1 MSEQKNQ
8 QKQPPKRATS
18 GIFAILMALLLL
30 ILGQQGILPLGDTA
44 DAPDALPTAT
54 IAAALTDSPTAA
66 PARTEKPTAA
76 PKQTAITAPQDIADY
91 IFAHGTLPDNFLTKS
106 EARQLGWDS
115 SQNYVSDVAPGYSI
129 GGDKFGN
136 YEGLLPDASGRKW
149 YEADANYTAGPRG
162 AERILYSSDGAGVL
176 HERPLPDVYGNAP
189 VGKNKKSD
197 LFRLMDS
204 AGKRSPFNL
213 GDLTIE
219 LEKQHMIAQLIR
231 RGSAELG
238 G

>member
-18 GIFAILMALLLL
+18 GIFAILMALLLF

-54 IAAALTDSPTAA
+54 IAAALTDSPTSA
-66 PARTEKPTAA
+66 PTATPVRTEKPTTA

-91 IFAHGTLPDNFLTKS
+91 IFAHGTLPDNFLTKN

-115 SQNYVSDVAPGYSI
+115 SKNYVSDVAPGYSI
-129 GGDKFGN
+129 GGDRFGN

-149 YEADANYTAGPRG
+149 YEADANYTSGPRG
-162 AERILYSSDGAGVL
+162 AERILYSSDGL
-176 HERPLPDVYGNAP
+176 VYYTNDHYQTFTEMHP
-189 VGKNKKSD
+189 SGK
-197 LFRLMDS
+197 
-204 AGKRSPFNL
+204 
-213 GDLTIE
+213 
-219 LEKQHMIAQLIR
+219 
-231 RGSAELG
+231 
-238 G
+238 

>member
-1 MSEQKNQ
+1 M
-8 QKQPPKRATS
+8 
-18 GIFAILMALLLL
+18 
-30 ILGQQGILPLGDTA
+30 PLGDTA

-162 AERILYSSDGAGVL
+162 AERILYSSDGL
-176 HERPLPDVYGNAP
+176 VYYTNDHYQTFTEMHP
-189 VGKNKKSD
+189 SGK
-197 LFRLMDS
+197 
-204 AGKRSPFNL
+204 
-213 GDLTIE
+213 
-219 LEKQHMIAQLIR
+219 
-231 RGSAELG
+231 
-238 G
+238 

>member
-44 DAPDALPTAT
+44 DAPDSLPTAT
-54 IAAALTDSPTAA
+54 IAAALTDSPTSA
-66 PARTEKPTAA
+66 PTATPVRTEKPTAA
-76 PKQTAITAPQDIADY
+76 PTDTPKQTAITAPQDIADY

-162 AERILYSSDGAGVL
+162 AERILYSSDGL
-176 HERPLPDVYGNAP
+176 VYYTSDHYQTFTEMHP
-189 VGKNKKSD
+189 SGK
-197 LFRLMDS
+197 
-204 AGKRSPFNL
+204 
-213 GDLTIE
+213 
-219 LEKQHMIAQLIR
+219 
-231 RGSAELG
+231 
-238 G
+238 

>member
-18 GIFAILMALLLL
+18 GIFAILMALLLF

-54 IAAALTDSPTAA
+54 IAAALTDSPTSA
-66 PARTEKPTAA
+66 PTATPVRTEKPTAA

-91 IFAHGTLPDNFLTKS
+91 IFAHGTLPDNFLTKN

-115 SQNYVSDVAPGYSI
+115 SKNYVSDVAPGYSI

-149 YEADANYTAGPRG
+149 YEADANYTVGPRG
-162 AERILYSSDGAGVL
+162 AERILYSSDGL
-176 HERPLPDVYGNAP
+176 VYYANDHYQTFTEMYP
-189 VGKNKKSD
+189 SGK
-197 LFRLMDS
+197 
-204 AGKRSPFNL
+204 
-213 GDLTIE
+213 
-219 LEKQHMIAQLIR
+219 
-231 RGSAELG
+231 
-238 G
+238 

>member
-18 GIFAILMALLLL
+18 GIFAILMALLLFV
-30 ILGQQGILPLGDTA
+30 LGQQGILPLGDTA

-54 IAAALTDSPTAA
+54 IAAALTDSPTSA
-66 PARTEKPTAA
+66 PTATPVRTEKPTAA

-162 AERILYSSDGAGVL
+162 AERILYSSDGL
-176 HERPLPDVYGNAP
+176 VYYTSDHYQTFTEMHP
-189 VGKNKKSD
+189 SGK
-197 LFRLMDS
+197 
-204 AGKRSPFNL
+204 
-213 GDLTIE
+213 
-219 LEKQHMIAQLIR
+219 
-231 RGSAELG
+231 
-238 G
+238 

>member
-30 ILGQQGILPLGDTA
+30 ILGQQGILPLGDT
-44 DAPDALPTAT
+44 PDALPTAT
-54 IAAALTDSPTAA
+54 IAAALTDSPTSA
-66 PARTEKPTAA
+66 PTQA
-76 PKQTAITAPQDIADY
+76 PQQTAITAPQDIADY
-91 IFAHGTLPDNFLTKS
+91 IFAHGTLPDNFLTKN

-115 SQNYVSDVAPGYSI
+115 SKNYVSDVAPGYSI

-162 AERILYSSDGAGVL
+162 AERILYSSDGL
-176 HERPLPDVYGNAP
+176 VYYTNDHYQTFTEMHP
-189 VGKNKKSD
+189 SGK
-197 LFRLMDS
+197 
-204 AGKRSPFNL
+204 
-213 GDLTIE
+213 
-219 LEKQHMIAQLIR
+219 
-231 RGSAELG
+231 
-238 G
+238 

>member
-8 QKQPPKRATS
+8 QKQPPRRATS

-54 IAAALTDSPTAA
+54 IAAALTDSPTSA
-66 PARTEKPTAA
+66 PTQA
-76 PKQTAITAPQDIADY
+76 PQQTAITAPQDIADY

-115 SQNYVSDVAPGYSI
+115 SKNYVSDVAPGYSI

-136 YEGLLPDASGRKW
+136 YEGCCRMHPGASGTKRTRTTRPGRAAQS
-149 YEADANYTAGPRG
+149 E
-162 AERILYSSDGAGVL
+162 SS
-176 HERPLPDVYGNAP
+176 
-189 VGKNKKSD
+189 
-197 LFRLMDS
+197 
-204 AGKRSPFNL
+204 
-213 GDLTIE
+213 
-219 LEKQHMIAQLIR
+219 IR
-231 RGSAELG
+231 RTGWCTTRTTTTRRSRKCTRRGNKRE
-238 G
+238 

>member
-54 IAAALTDSPTAA
+54 IAAALTDSPTSA
-66 PARTEKPTAA
+66 PTATPVRTEKPTAA

-115 SQNYVSDVAPGYSI
+115 SKNYVSDVAPGYSI

-162 AERILYSSDGAGVL
+162 AERILYSSDGL
-176 HERPLPDVYGNAP
+176 VYYTNDHYQTFTEMHP
-189 VGKNKKSD
+189 SGK
-197 LFRLMDS
+197 
-204 AGKRSPFNL
+204 
-213 GDLTIE
+213 
-219 LEKQHMIAQLIR
+219 
-231 RGSAELG
+231 
-238 G
+238 

>member
-44 DAPDALPTAT
+44 DPPDALPTAT
-54 IAAALTDSPTAA
+54 IAAALTDSPTSA
-66 PARTEKPTAA
+66 PTQA
-76 PKQTAITAPQDIADY
+76 PQQTAITAPQDIADY
-91 IFAHGTLPDNFLTKS
+91 IFAHGTLPDNFLTKN

-115 SQNYVSDVAPGYSI
+115 S
-129 GGDKFGN
+129 KN

-162 AERILYSSDGAGVL
+162 AERILYSSDGL
-176 HERPLPDVYGNAP
+176 VYYTNDHYQTFTEMHP
-189 VGKNKKSD
+189 SGK
-197 LFRLMDS
+197 
-204 AGKRSPFNL
+204 
-213 GDLTIE
+213 
-219 LEKQHMIAQLIR
+219 
-231 RGSAELG
+231 
-238 G
+238 

>member
-18 GIFAILMALLLL
+18 GIFAILMALLLF

-54 IAAALTDSPTAA
+54 VAAALTDSPTSA
-66 PARTEKPTAA
+66 PTATLVRTEKPTDA

-91 IFAHGTLPDNFLTKS
+91 IFAHGTLPDNFLTKN

-115 SQNYVSDVAPGYSI
+115 SKNYVSDVAPGYSI

-149 YEADANYTAGPRG
+149 YEADANYTVGPRG
-162 AERILYSSDGAGVL
+162 AERILYSSDGL
-176 HERPLPDVYGNAP
+176 VYYTNDHYQTFTEMHP
-189 VGKNKKSD
+189 SGK
-197 LFRLMDS
+197 
-204 AGKRSPFNL
+204 
-213 GDLTIE
+213 
-219 LEKQHMIAQLIR
+219 
-231 RGSAELG
+231 
-238 G
+238 

>member
-44 DAPDALPTAT
+44 DAPDSLPTAT
-54 IAAALTDSPTAA
+54 IAAALTHSPTSA
-66 PARTEKPTAA
+66 PTATPVRTEKPTAA
-76 PKQTAITAPQDIADY
+76 PTDTPKQTAITAPQDIADY

-149 YEADANYTAGPRG
+149 YEADANYTVGPRG
-162 AERILYSSDGAGVL
+162 AERILYSSDGL
-176 HERPLPDVYGNAP
+176 VYYTNDHYQTFTEMHP
-189 VGKNKKSD
+189 SGK
-197 LFRLMDS
+197 
-204 AGKRSPFNL
+204 
-213 GDLTIE
+213 
-219 LEKQHMIAQLIR
+219 
-231 RGSAELG
+231 
-238 G
+238 

>member
-18 GIFAILMALLLL
+18 GIFAILMALLLFL
-30 ILGQQGILPLGDTA
+30 LGQQGILPLGDTA

-54 IAAALTDSPTAA
+54 IAAALTDSPTSA
-66 PARTEKPTAA
+66 PTATPVRTEKPTAA

-91 IFAHGTLPDNFLTKS
+91 IFAHGTLPDNFLTKN

-115 SQNYVSDVAPGYSI
+115 SKNYVSDVAPGYSI

-149 YEADANYTAGPRG
+149 YEADANYTVGPRG
-162 AERILYSSDGAGVL
+162 AERILYSSDGL
-176 HERPLPDVYGNAP
+176 VYYTNDHYQTFTEMHP
-189 VGKNKKSD
+189 SGK
-197 LFRLMDS
+197 
-204 AGKRSPFNL
+204 
-213 GDLTIE
+213 
-219 LEKQHMIAQLIR
+219 
-231 RGSAELG
+231 
-238 G
+238 

>member
-76 PKQTAITAPQDIADY
+76 PSRRRLPRRR
-91 IFAHGTLPDNFLTKS
+91 TLRTT
-106 EARQLGWDS
+106 S
-115 SQNYVSDVAPGYSI
+115 SPT
-129 GGDKFGN
+129 
-136 YEGLLPDASGRKW
+136 GRCR
-149 YEADANYTAGPRG
+149 TT
-162 AERILYSSDGAGVL
+162 S
-176 HERPLPDVYGNAP
+176 
-189 VGKNKKSD
+189 
-197 LFRLMDS
+197 
-204 AGKRSPFNL
+204 
-213 GDLTIE
+213 
-219 LEKQHMIAQLIR
+219 
-231 RGSAELG
+231 
-238 G
+238 

>member
-1 MSEQKNQ
+1 MSEQKSQ

-54 IAAALTDSPTAA
+54 IAAALTDSPTSA
-66 PARTEKPTAA
+66 PTATPVRTEKPTAA
-76 PKQTAITAPQDIADY
+76 PTDTPKQTAITAPQDIADY

-149 YEADANYTAGPRG
+149 YEADANYTVGPRG
-162 AERILYSSDGAGVL
+162 AERILYSSDGL
-176 HERPLPDVYGNAP
+176 VYYTNDHYQTFTEMHP
-189 VGKNKKSD
+189 SGK
-197 LFRLMDS
+197 
-204 AGKRSPFNL
+204 
-213 GDLTIE
+213 
-219 LEKQHMIAQLIR
+219 
-231 RGSAELG
+231 
-238 G
+238 

>member
-18 GIFAILMALLLL
+18 GIFAILMALLLFL
-30 ILGQQGILPLGDTA
+30 LGQQGILPLGDTA

-54 IAAALTDSPTAA
+54 IAAALTDSPTSA
-66 PARTEKPTAA
+66 PTATPVRTEKPTAA

-91 IFAHGTLPDNFLTKS
+91 IFAHGTLPDNFLTKN

-115 SQNYVSDVAPGYSI
+115 SKNYVSDVAPGYSI

-162 AERILYSSDGAGVL
+162 AERILYSSDGL
-176 HERPLPDVYGNAP
+176 VYYTNDHYQTFTEMHP
-189 VGKNKKSD
+189 SGK
-197 LFRLMDS
+197 
-204 AGKRSPFNL
+204 
-213 GDLTIE
+213 
-219 LEKQHMIAQLIR
+219 
-231 RGSAELG
+231 
-238 G
+238 

>member
-18 GIFAILMALLLL
+18 GIFAILMALLLF

-54 IAAALTDSPTAA
+54 IAAALTDSPTSA
-66 PARTEKPTAA
+66 PTATPVRTEKPTAA

-91 IFAHGTLPDNFLTKS
+91 IFAHGTLPDNFLTKN

-115 SQNYVSDVAPGYSI
+115 SKNYVSDVAPGYSI

-162 AERILYSSDGAGVL
+162 AERILYSSDGL
-176 HERPLPDVYGNAP
+176 VYYTNDHYQTFTEMHPSG
-189 VGKNKKSD
+189 
-197 LFRLMDS
+197 R
-204 AGKRSPFNL
+204 
-213 GDLTIE
+213 
-219 LEKQHMIAQLIR
+219 
-231 RGSAELG
+231 
-238 G
+238 

>member
-44 DAPDALPTAT
+44 DAPDAL
-54 IAAALTDSPTAA
+54 
-66 PARTEKPTAA
+66 PTAA

-162 AERILYSSDGAGVL
+162 AERILYSSDGL
-176 HERPLPDVYGNAP
+176 VYYTSDHYQTFTEMHP
-189 VGKNKKSD
+189 SGK
-197 LFRLMDS
+197 
-204 AGKRSPFNL
+204 
-213 GDLTIE
+213 
-219 LEKQHMIAQLIR
+219 
-231 RGSAELG
+231 
-238 G
+238 

>member
-18 GIFAILMALLLL
+18 GIFAILMALLLFL
-30 ILGQQGILPLGDTA
+30 LGQQGILPLGDTA
-44 DAPDALPTAT
+44 DAPDSLPTAI
-54 IAAALTDSPTAA
+54 IAAALTDSPTSA
-66 PARTEKPTAA
+66 PTATPVRTEKPTAA
-76 PKQTAITAPQDIADY
+76 PTDTPKQTAITAPQDIADY

-149 YEADANYTAGPRG
+149 YEADANYTVGPRG
-162 AERILYSSDGAGVL
+162 AERILYSSDGL
-176 HERPLPDVYGNAP
+176 VYYTNDHYQTFTEMHP
-189 VGKNKKSD
+189 SGK
-197 LFRLMDS
+197 
-204 AGKRSPFNL
+204 
-213 GDLTIE
+213 
-219 LEKQHMIAQLIR
+219 
-231 RGSAELG
+231 
-238 G
+238 

>member
-30 ILGQQGILPLGDTA
+30 ILGQQGILPLGNTA

-54 IAAALTDSPTAA
+54 IAAALTDSPTSA
-66 PARTEKPTAA
+66 PT
-76 PKQTAITAPQDIADY
+76 Q
-91 IFAHGTLPDNFLTKS
+91 
-106 EARQLGWDS
+106 ARQLGWDS

-162 AERILYSSDGAGVL
+162 AERVLYSSDGL
-176 HERPLPDVYGNAP
+176 VYYTNDHYQTFTEMHP
-189 VGKNKKSD
+189 SGK
-197 LFRLMDS
+197 
-204 AGKRSPFNL
+204 
-213 GDLTIE
+213 
-219 LEKQHMIAQLIR
+219 
-231 RGSAELG
+231 
-238 G
+238 

>member
-18 GIFAILMALLLL
+18 GIFAILMALLLF

-54 IAAALTDSPTAA
+54 IAAALTDSPTSA
-66 PARTEKPTAA
+66 PTATPVRTEKPTAA

-162 AERILYSSDGAGVL
+162 AERILYSSDGL
-176 HERPLPDVYGNAP
+176 VYYTNDHYQTFTEMHP
-189 VGKNKKSD
+189 SGK
-197 LFRLMDS
+197 
-204 AGKRSPFNL
+204 
-213 GDLTIE
+213 
-219 LEKQHMIAQLIR
+219 
-231 RGSAELG
+231 
-238 G
+238 

>member
-54 IAAALTDSPTAA
+54 IAAALTDSPTSA
-66 PARTEKPTAA
+66 PTATPVRTEKPTAA

-136 YEGLLPDASGRKW
+136 YEGLLPEASGRKW

-162 AERILYSSDGAGVL
+162 AERILYSSDGLVYYTNDHYQTFTEL
-176 HERPLPDVYGNAP
+176 HPS
-189 VGKNKKSD
+189 GK
-197 LFRLMDS
+197 
-204 AGKRSPFNL
+204 
-213 GDLTIE
+213 
-219 LEKQHMIAQLIR
+219 
-231 RGSAELG
+231 
-238 G
+238 

>member
-8 QKQPPKRATS
+8 QQQPPKRATS
-18 GIFAILMALLLL
+18 GIFAILMALLLF

-54 IAAALTDSPTAA
+54 IAAALTDSPTSA
-66 PARTEKPTAA
+66 PTATPVRTEKPTAA

-91 IFAHGTLPDNFLTKS
+91 IFAHGTLPDNFLTKN

-115 SQNYVSDVAPGYSI
+115 SKNYVSDVAPGYSI

-162 AERILYSSDGAGVL
+162 AERILYSSDGL
-176 HERPLPDVYGNAP
+176 VYYTNDHYQTFTEMHP
-189 VGKNKKSD
+189 SGK
-197 LFRLMDS
+197 
-204 AGKRSPFNL
+204 
-213 GDLTIE
+213 
-219 LEKQHMIAQLIR
+219 
-231 RGSAELG
+231 
-238 G
+238 

>member
-18 GIFAILMALLLL
+18 GIFAILMALLLF

-54 IAAALTDSPTAA
+54 IAAALTDSPTSA
-66 PARTEKPTAA
+66 PTATPVRTEKPTTT

-91 IFAHGTLPDNFLTKS
+91 IFAHGTLPDNFMTKS

-162 AERILYSSDGAGVL
+162 AERILYSSDGL
-176 HERPLPDVYGNAP
+176 VYYTNDHYQTFTEMHP
-189 VGKNKKSD
+189 SGK
-197 LFRLMDS
+197 
-204 AGKRSPFNL
+204 
-213 GDLTIE
+213 
-219 LEKQHMIAQLIR
+219 
-231 RGSAELG
+231 
-238 G
+238 

>member
-1 MSEQKNQ
+1 MSEQKSQ

-44 DAPDALPTAT
+44 DALPTAT

-91 IFAHGTLPDNFLTKS
+91 IFAHGTLPDNFLTKN

-115 SQNYVSDVAPGYSI
+115 SKNYVSDVAPGYSI
-129 GGDKFGN
+129 GGDRFGN

-162 AERILYSSDGAGVL
+162 AERILYSSDGL
-176 HERPLPDVYGNAP
+176 VYYTSDHYQTFTEMHP
-189 VGKNKKSD
+189 SGK
-197 LFRLMDS
+197 
-204 AGKRSPFNL
+204 
-213 GDLTIE
+213 
-219 LEKQHMIAQLIR
+219 
-231 RGSAELG
+231 
-238 G
+238 

>member
-18 GIFAILMALLLL
+18 GIFAILMALLLF

-54 IAAALTDSPTAA
+54 IAAALTDSPTSA
-66 PARTEKPTAA
+66 PTATPVRTEKPTTT

-91 IFAHGTLPDNFLTKS
+91 IFAHGTLPDNFLTKN

-115 SQNYVSDVAPGYSI
+115 SKNYVSDVAPGYSI
-129 GGDKFGN
+129 GGDRFGN

-162 AERILYSSDGAGVL
+162 AERILYSSDGL
-176 HERPLPDVYGNAP
+176 VYYTL
-189 VGKNKKSD
+189 S
-197 LFRLMDS
+197 
-204 AGKRSPFNL
+204 
-213 GDLTIE
+213 
-219 LEKQHMIAQLIR
+219 LIHI
-231 RGSAELG
+231 
-238 G
+238 

>member
-44 DAPDALPTAT
+44 DPPDALPTAT
-54 IAAALTDSPTAA
+54 IAAALTDSPTSA
-66 PARTEKPTAA
+66 PTQA
-76 PKQTAITAPQDIADY
+76 PQQTAITAPQDIADY
-91 IFAHGTLPDNFLTKS
+91 IFAHGTLPDNFLTKN

-115 SQNYVSDVAPGYSI
+115 SKNYVSDVAPGYSI

-162 AERILYSSDGAGVL
+162 AERILYSSDGL
-176 HERPLPDVYGNAP
+176 VYYTSDHYQTFTEMHP
-189 VGKNKKSD
+189 SGK
-197 LFRLMDS
+197 
-204 AGKRSPFNL
+204 
-213 GDLTIE
+213 
-219 LEKQHMIAQLIR
+219 
-231 RGSAELG
+231 
-238 G
+238 

>member
-18 GIFAILMALLLL
+18 CIFAILMALLLFL
-30 ILGQQGILPLGDTA
+30 LGQQGILPLGDTA

-54 IAAALTDSPTAA
+54 IAAALTDSPTSA
-66 PARTEKPTAA
+66 PTATPVRTEKPTAA

-91 IFAHGTLPDNFLTKS
+91 IFAHGTLPDNFLTKN
-106 EARQLGWDS
+106 EARQMGWDS
-115 SQNYVSDVAPGYSI
+115 SKNYVSDVAPGYSI

-162 AERILYSSDGAGVL
+162 AERILYSSDGL
-176 HERPLPDVYGNAP
+176 VYYTNDHYQTFTEMHP
-189 VGKNKKSD
+189 SGK
-197 LFRLMDS
+197 
-204 AGKRSPFNL
+204 
-213 GDLTIE
+213 
-219 LEKQHMIAQLIR
+219 
-231 RGSAELG
+231 
-238 G
+238 

>member
-18 GIFAILMALLLL
+18 GIFAILMALLLF

-54 IAAALTDSPTAA
+54 IAATLTDSPTSAPTAA
-66 PARTEKPTAA
+66 PVRTEKPTTT

-91 IFAHGTLPDNFLTKS
+91 IFAHGTLPDNFLTKN

-115 SQNYVSDVAPGYSI
+115 SKNYVSDVAPGYSI

-162 AERILYSSDGAGVL
+162 AERILYSSDGL
-176 HERPLPDVYGNAP
+176 VYYTNDHYQTFTEMHP
-189 VGKNKKSD
+189 SGK
-197 LFRLMDS
+197 
-204 AGKRSPFNL
+204 
-213 GDLTIE
+213 
-219 LEKQHMIAQLIR
+219 
-231 RGSAELG
+231 
-238 G
+238 